1 MYARQRSFSTAATSI
16 RYGRPPMDSSKRW
29 TTVFTVSAKKNW
41 GGAMRIV
48 RAPAPQT
55 SEAKDEN
62 ASTLLAGIVS
72 RRQPARKKF
81 TFSVAAQEIHRS
93 STGFAQM
100 DALTASRWHTTLE
113 TS

>member
-29 TTVFTVSAKKNW
+29 TAVFTVSAKTGL

-72 RRQPARKKF
+72 RRQPARKKIDVLSRC
-81 TFSVAAQEIHRS
+81 TGNPPIIHRFC
-93 STGFAQM
+93 TGGCLDWLKMAHY
-100 DALTASRWHTTLE
+100 A
-113 TS
+113 

>member
-29 TTVFTVSAKKNW
+29 TAVFTVSAKTGL

-48 RAPAPQT
+48 RTPAPQT

-62 ASTLLAGIVS
+62 ASTLAARIVFSTAAGAKLFFRAQGLHRKSTDYAQFCYSVS
-72 RRQPARKKF
+72 A
-81 TFSVAAQEIHRS
+81 
-93 STGFAQM
+93 
-100 DALTASRWHTTLE
+100 
-113 TS
+113 

>member
-29 TTVFTVSAKKNW
+29 TTVFTVSAKKT
-41 GGAMRIV
+41 GGTMRIV
-48 RAPAPQT
+48 RTPAQQT

-62 ASTLLAGIVS
+62 ASTILAGIVS
-72 RRQPARKKF
+72 RRQPPRKKF

-93 STGFAQM
+93 STGFAQV
-100 DALTASRWHTTLE
+100 DVL
-113 TS
+113 